1 MHQKK
6 NPIEKRA
13 MRGRA
18 VLGRRIG
25 ILVGR
30 LEAYGDFSNMKKD
43 KKKWARQ
50 QPNDYVGLDLQRH
63 INQNRHKSYG
73 AIQ

>member
-1 MHQKK
+1 MDTRSTGCLNRANDALSKRCMHQKK

-43 KKKWARQ
+43 KKK
-50 QPNDYVGLDLQRH
+50 
-63 INQNRHKSYG
+63 
-73 AIQ
+73 